1 MIVEKPL
8 HPLFAAEIIGANLT
22 APRPGE
28 IKAIAR
34 ALSRH
39 AVLVFRGQ
47 PVTNEQQIAFSGA
60 FGPLEETVG
69 SRLKTHR
76 SRFGESRLAEVSNL
90 APDGSIRA
98 ADDRWRLMQRAN
110 QMWHTDSSFKQRPG
124 KYSILSAH
132 ECPRSGG
139 ETEFADLRTAYD
151 RLDEQTKGEIA
162 DLRAVHSTAYSR
174 TLVGYAEFE
183 REAEAI
189 FPPVLQ
195 PLVRRHPCSGRM
207 SLYLASHASD
217 VAGWP
222 RERGR
227 ELLDQLTTAATAPDL
242 VYQHHWQVGDLVM
255 WDNRCTM
262 HRGLP
267 YDDCAERRDMRRTV
281 VIDDHIL
288 APLADWQA

>member
-1 MIVEKPL
+1 MITEKPL
-8 HPLFAAEIIGANLT
+8 HPYFAAEIIGANLA

-28 IKAIAR
+28 IKAIAQ

-47 PVTNEQQIAFSGA
+47 PLTNAQQIAFSAA

-76 SRFGESRLAEVSNL
+76 SRFGEPRIAEVSNL

-110 QMWHTDSSFKQRPG
+110 EMWHTDSSFKQRPG
-124 KYSILSAH
+124 KYSLLSAH

-139 ETEFADLRTAYD
+139 ETEFADLLTAYD
-151 RLDEQTKGEIA
+151 RLDEQTRAEIA
-162 DLRAVHSTAYSR
+162 DLRAVHSTAFSR
-174 TLVGYAEFE
+174 GLVGYAEFA
-183 REAEAI
+183 READAI

-195 PLVRRHPCSGRM
+195 PLVRRNPGSGRM
-207 SLYLASHASD
+207 SLYLASHASH

-222 RERGR
+222 HERGR
-227 ELLDQLTTAATAPDL
+227 NLLDRLTAAATVPEL
-242 VYQHHWQVGDLVM
+242 VYRHHWQIGDLVM

-281 VIDDHIL
+281 VIDEDMF
-288 APLADWQA
+288 APLAETLA

>member
-1 MIVEKPL
+1 MITVTPL
-8 HPLFAAEIIGANLT
+8 HPLFAAEVIGANLT

-28 IKAIAR
+28 IKAIVR

-47 PVTNEQQIAFSGA
+47 PLTNEEQIAFSAA

-69 SRLKTHR
+69 SMLKIHR
-76 SRFGESRLAEVSNL
+76 SRFGEPRLAEVSNL

-110 QMWHTDSSFKQRPG
+110 EMWHTDSSFKPRPG
-124 KYSILSAH
+124 KYSILCAH
-132 ECPRSGG
+132 ECPQSGG
-139 ETEFADLRTAYD
+139 DTEFADLRAAYD
-151 RLDEQTKGEIA
+151 RLDEKTRAEVA
-162 DLRAVHSTAYSR
+162 ELRAVHSTAYSR
-174 TLVGYAEFE
+174 RLMGYAEFG
-183 REAEAI
+183 REAEAA

-227 ELLDQLTTAATAPDL
+227 ALLDQLTAGATAPDL
-242 VYQHHWQVGDLVM
+242 VYRHHWQVGDLVM

-267 YDDCAERRDMRRTV
+267 YNDCAERRDLRRTV
-281 VIDDHIL
+281 VIDEDIL
-288 APLADWQA
+288 APLADDPA